1 MIRKI
6 LFFALSTFLFVAPA
20 CAQRAF
26 QSANLDV
33 YIAPPTSCATGY
45 WWAPGGNTAVSTC
58 GDDVNGQGTQAAP
71 WATCQHAVDTLYS
84 KYDFLGKWAPTI
96 HVAAKPSPGQFFY
109 PRCAI
114 SGRLVGQPGSVPSFF
129 AVPGKPTYALGNYNP
144 FTLVADPTN
153 RLGAF
158 LVAGDFGFP
167 ADGPALSLTDGA
179 GLRVRGTTFDSGQ
192 SFQDNIDVMYGA
204 TLEIDSIAVGNAGT
218 TPGTYN
224 INIGCAFNCVLMFDP
239 PTMQPGL
246 NSVGSAAS
254 LIQIGA
260 HSTMI
265 ANNTG
270 QTGNVQ
276 INLSGGTFPSSVM
289 QIDDSEVYN
298 LGFVWTGSFT
308 PGVGYTGTKNA
319 VVENGTGAGPR
330 TCPNLIL
337 GHADLW
343 QDNSVCR

>member
-1 MIRKI
+1 MKI
-6 LFFALSTFLFVAPA
+6 KMALLCATALTAFATPA
-20 CAQRAF
+20 SAQRIF
-26 QSANLDV
+26 QSSNLSV
-33 YIAPPTSCATGY
+33 YIAPPTNCATGY
-45 WWAPGGNTAVSTC
+45 WASGGSVTAC
-58 GDDVNGQGTQAAP
+58 GDDVNGNGTQAAP
-71 WATCQHAVDTLYS
+71 WATCQHAVDVLYS
-84 KYDFLGKWAPTI
+84 QYDFLGKWAPTI
-96 HVAAKPSPGQFFY
+96 NVASKPAPGQFFY

-114 SGRLVGQPGSVPSFF
+114 SGRLVGQPGSLPPMF
-129 AVPGKPTYALGNYNP
+129 AVTGHPTYAIGNYNP
-144 FTLVADPTN
+144 FVLQGDPAN

-179 GLRVRGTTFDSGQ
+179 GLRVRGLTFDSGQ
-192 SFQDNIDVMYGA
+192 SFQDNIDVMYSA
-204 TLEIDSIAVGNAGT
+204 TLEIDSIALGNAGT

-224 INIGCAFNCVLMFDP
+224 INIGCAFNCTLWFDP
-239 PTMQPGL
+239 PTVQPGI

-254 LIQIGA
+254 LIQLGA

-265 ANNTG
+265 ANNNTG

-276 INLSGGTFPSSVM
+276 INLSGGSFPAGVV
-289 QIDDSEVYN
+289 QNDDSEVYN

-308 PGVGYTGTKNA
+308 GTYGYQGTKTA